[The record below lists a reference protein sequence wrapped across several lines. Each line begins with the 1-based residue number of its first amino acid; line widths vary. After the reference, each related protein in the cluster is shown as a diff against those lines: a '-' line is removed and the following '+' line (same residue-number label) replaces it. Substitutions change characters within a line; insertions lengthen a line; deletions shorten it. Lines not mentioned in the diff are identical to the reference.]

1 MANPTVKSTIPQAA
15 NVKAALWVSPDVEG
29 GSGAWDA
36 KNGVRYAPWGTLSSV
51 ALGATGINGLSAPGG
66 TNCGIALGL
75 VSGHTTTPFDIT
87 GTQFTLVV
95 CVSAAGSSVF
105 IQNRGTYT
113 PRDGWSLG
121 VESTSYLMGRL
132 DPLTVANGG
141 ASSLTANAT
150 CIYALTYDGA
160 NSKLYKNGTLI
171 QTQANTASLSYATVS
186 RRAALFNNYQSF
198 GGSAGAQK
206 IFGAV
211 VYDKALT
218 LEEVQSF
225 GISTAEAD
233 AGSFHAAAFDF
244 GGSGSTDATADGVTL
259 TGTATLTPGTA
270 TGGAGAVDATADGVT
285 LTGTAT
291 LTPGT
296 ATGGASGSFVS
307 SPMYSSGILQTSV
320 ALDWTWYPGAIG
332 AAPTATLVH
341 GSGTTATDGTL
352 TMPGLPAGT
361 GFYMAEGL
369 DLNGEVLVALEYGAV
384 T

>member
-66 TNCGIALGL
+66 TNCGIDLGL

-87 GTQFTLVV
+87 GTQFSLVV
-95 CVSAAGSSVF
+95 CAASAGTATH
-105 IQNRGTYT
+105 IQNRGDYG
-113 PRDGWSLG
+113 DAYGWSLA
-121 VESTSYLMGRL
+121 VESYSYVIARMP
-132 DPLTVANGG
+132 PLTAANGG
-141 ASSLTANAT
+141 GSSLTANAT
-150 CIYALTYDGA
+150 TIYAIVYDGV
-160 NSKLYKNGTLI
+160 NVKLYKNGTVI
-171 QTQANTASLSYATVS
+171 ATQANTASLAYDASS
-186 RRAALFNNYQSF
+186 RRAALFNRYQTF
-198 GGSAGAQK
+198 GANAGAQK

-218 LEEVQSF
+218 QSEIQTF
-225 GISTAEAD
+225 GVSAAEAD

-244 GGSGSTDATADGVTL
+244 GGGSS
-259 TGTATLTPGTA
+259 
-270 TGGAGAVDATADGVT
+270 VDAVVTGVT

-307 SPMYSSGILQTSV
+307 SPMYSSGILQASV

-332 AAPTATLVH
+332 AAPTAALVH
-341 GSGTTATDGTL
+341 GSGATAGDGTL
-352 TMPGLPAGT
+352 TAAGLSAGSGFLLAETADGAIYYEAGT
-361 GFYMAEGL
+361 
-369 DLNGEVLVALEYGAV
+369 VV
-384 T
+384 